1 MKDKPANPYL
11 VHQEILLVLPWYVNK
26 TLHDPEMKAVENHL
40 KVCLICKREIA
51 MLQKLSLAVK
61 SADTLESAAQA
72 SFSRLKNRIHQSE
85 QPALPPVPKQPAPTQ
100 HRKWFQKLGLDSF
113 SQPRPAFAMM
123 SIAML
128 LVLVPAYYV
137 ADKMHKDTFR
147 TLSSSETPAINNN
160 EIKVIF
166 QEGMSAQQKNKILDS
181 VHGRIVD
188 GPTPEGVYL
197 IRISLKPDT
206 GTIVDSL
213 SSLRK
218 NSNVIFAEPAYALL
232 SPSEPGGTSK

>member
-1 MKDKPANPYL
+1 MKDKPANPYM

-26 TLHDPEMKAVENHL
+26 TLRDPEMKAVENHL

-61 SADTLESAAQA
+61 SADTLESAAQV

-85 QPALPPVPKQPAPTQ
+85 QTALPPVPKQPAPAQ
-100 HRKWFQKLGLDSF
+100 HRSWFQKLGLDHF
-113 SQPRPAFAMM
+113 SRPRPAFAVISVLMLSL
-123 SIAML
+123 SIP
-128 LVLVPAYYV
+128 VYYV
-137 ADKMHKDTFR
+137 ADKMHKDNFR
-147 TLSSSETPAINNN
+147 TLSSTEVPVANNN

-166 QEGMSAQQKNKILDS
+166 QEGVTTQQKNRILDS

-188 GPTPEGVYL
+188 GPTTEGVYL

-218 NSNVIFAEPAYALL
+218 NANVIFAEPAYALL
-232 SPSEPGGTSK
+232 SSSEPGGTSK